1 MDLLVSHVVL
11 SIVVGVAGLCAGWWL
26 HGRLPVDR
34 TFAGQHDEGLIREW
48 MSGLHGLS
56 HRMAAD
62 VNEHNSH
69 VGEVDREL
77 TQARDQ
83 GSSKVSEL
91 VDRLI
96 LANRSVQTKLT
107 ETEGKLDE
115 LSQKMEH
122 HASEART
129 DVLTGLS
136 NRRAFQEEAVRVL
149 SSYRETDEAFALVMI
164 DIDRF
169 KQVND
174 VHGHPFGDEV
184 LRSVGAILRDSM
196 RGRDLVTRYGGEEF
210 AILMTRTNLADARR
224 GAESV
229 REIIEKTRFQFG
241 GKSLNLTISLGVA
254 EIQPF
259 EDMAGI
265 LKRTDQAMYAAKHA
279 GRNRVYWHDGT
290 LPHPLLAL
298 QHRAAEEPRDRSL
311 SGAPAELARPA
322 VPPDV
327 RTSAVPADTPA
338 VAVEVRQGLKSDGN
352 LLQANDIDMD
362 VLNNLGNKTMFCQSV
377 HRRLAE
383 YKRGGPAFVTILLC
397 VDGCEDIAREYG
409 HAACKM
415 ALGVAAQAIRERLR
429 EMDLVARYSDFTF
442 GMVLPD
448 ATLRNAIC
456 IGERLRKA
464 VKETVLELEEKSL
477 QFTVSLGIVEA
488 ADGDEMATLV
498 ERACRQLEQAQQSG
512 GNRTGFAASALVAS

>member
-149 SSYRETDEAFALVMI
+149 SNYRETDEAFALVMI

-241 GKSLNLTISLGVA
+241 GKALNLTISLGVA

-290 LPHPLLAL
+290 LPHPLLVL
-298 QHRAAEEPRDRSL
+298 QLRAAEEPRDDSL
-311 SGAPAELARPA
+311 SHA
-322 VPPDV
+322 
-327 RTSAVPADTPA
+327 
-338 VAVEVRQGLKSDGN
+338 
-352 LLQANDIDMD
+352 
-362 VLNNLGNKTMFCQSV
+362 
-377 HRRLAE
+377 
-383 YKRGGPAFVTILLC
+383 PAFVTILLC